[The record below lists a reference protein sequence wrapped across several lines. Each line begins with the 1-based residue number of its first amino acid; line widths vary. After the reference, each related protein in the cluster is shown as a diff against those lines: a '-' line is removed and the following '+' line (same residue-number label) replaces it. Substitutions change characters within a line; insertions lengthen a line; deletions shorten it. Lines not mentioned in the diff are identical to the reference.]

1 MARRTELKNGA
12 ATRRL
17 LSLGGLGTNGAQMT
31 TQFTSQTVSG
41 DLHLK
46 LWRGERMCLLGM
58 NVEKP
63 SDDFVG
69 FAIEVRPPGSSS
81 FVPLN
86 NRLAFSYSKPVGK
99 AVTGDRWYSSL
110 KAPFQKFRWI
120 DFPNDPKGGLY
131 EYRVT
136 EMHMPRD
143 NQLVKGTS
151 ATTSITLDPVI
162 YDGFLDVGFTRNFA
176 SSQAY
181 ADRYKNSPNIIPVDA
196 DKGLKFKKQVDTDV
210 YEWLGFEAYE
220 LIFNILKEVEDNPNL
235 SLDVFAYDLNE
246 PDIVE
251 AFERLKG
258 RLRIVIDS
266 SGTHR
271 PTTSAESQAARR
283 LAQSAGAENVERM
296 HFIKLQH
303 NKVFIVK
310 SGGVA
315 QKVLFGSTNFS
326 FRGIYI
332 QANNALV
339 VYDSKTAQLFEKVFA
354 LAFENAGTRRPQTWF
369 ETNAISEQWFD
380 VSQPGKPSM
389 KFCFSP
395 HANSGLSMNP
405 VGKAISDAR
414 SSVFFSIAFLYQ
426 TKSGPVRTAIN
437 KLMDSRV
444 FSYGISDKPGSLELY
459 KPDKS
464 MGLVDFA
471 YLAKVAPKPFNKE
484 WSGGKGIHEHDKFVV
499 TDFNLPT
506 AQVFTGSSNLSP
518 SGEEGNGDN
527 LVVIQDQKVATS
539 YAIEALRIFD
549 HLHFRVRMQ
558 KALSGKRGKGTSG
571 KTTKQKLEEL
581 TLQKP
586 RQFSGKPTWF
596 EEFYKDGSQAKAD
609 RLLFSR

>member
-1 MARRTELKNGA
+1 
-12 ATRRL
+12 
-17 LSLGGLGTNGAQMT
+17 MT
-31 TQFTSQTVSG
+31 VQFISQTVSG

-46 LWRGERMCLLGM
+46 LWRGERMCLVGM

-69 FAIEVRPPGSSS
+69 FAIEVKAPGSSS

-86 NRLAFSYSKPVGK
+86 NRLAFSYAKPIGK
-99 AVTGDRWYSSL
+99 AVTGARWYSSL
-110 KAPFQKFRWI
+110 EAPFQKFRWI
-120 DFPNDPKGGLY
+120 DFPNNPKDGQY

-151 ATTSITLDPVI
+151 TTTSITLDPVI

-181 ADRYKNSPNIIPVDA
+181 ADRYKNNPKIIPADA
-196 DKGLKFKKQVDTDV
+196 DAGLKFKKQTGTDV
-210 YEWLGFEAYE
+210 YQWLGFEAYQ
-220 LIFNILKEVEDNPNL
+220 LIFNILKEVEDNPHL

-246 PDIVE
+246 PDIVG

-258 RLRIVIDS
+258 RLRIVIDN
-266 SGTHR
+266 SGSHR
-271 PTTSAESQAARR
+271 ATTSAESQAARR
-283 LAQSAGAENVERM
+283 LAQSAGAQNVKRM
-296 HFIKLQH
+296 HFIRLQH

-310 SGGVA
+310 SGGIA

-339 VYDSKTAQLFEKVFA
+339 VYNPKTAELFDKVFA
-354 LAFENAGTRRPQTWF
+354 LAFENAGTPRPQAWF
-369 ETNAISEQWFD
+369 ETHAISQQWFD
-380 VSQPGKPSM
+380 ASQPGKPSM

-405 VGKAISDAR
+405 VGKAISDAH
-414 SSVFFSIAFLYQ
+414 SSVFFSIAFLSQ
-426 TKSGPVRTAIN
+426 TKSGPVRTAID
-437 KLMDSRV
+437 KLMKSHV
-444 FSYGISDKPGSLELY
+444 FSYGISDKPGTLELY

-471 YLAKVAPKPFNKE
+471 YLAKVTPKPFDKE

-518 SGEEGNGDN
+518 SGEQDNGDN

-558 KALSGKRGKGTSG
+558 KALSGRKGKGGSG
-571 KTTKQKLEEL
+571 KTTKQKQEEL

-586 RQFSGKPTWF
+586 TKFSGKPAWF
-596 EEFYKDGSQAKAD
+596 EGFYKSGSQAEAD
-609 RLLFSR
+609 RLLFSK